1 MYLLEKELRATLK
14 SLGARWYE
22 VRLPEVLMLCNLLQ
36 ENETVIGVV
45 FGKYKH
51 FVEQASGRGML
62 VATNYRIL
70 LIDRKPLYLRY
81 EELPYNMLN
90 GFSLT
95 SAAGSSSLTL
105 ETRVGDIMLKS
116 WNHRS
121 AVKFIQTIEKY
132 IIRTSAQ
139 FIYPEPIRW

>member
-51 FVEQASGRGML
+51 FVEQANGRGVL

-95 SAAGSSSLTL
+95 SAAGSSSFTL
-105 ETRVGDIMLKS
+105 ETRVGDIKLKS

-121 AVKFIQTIEKY
+121 AAKFIQAIEKY
-132 IIRTSAQ
+132 IIRASSPMDY
-139 FIYPEPIRW
+139 IYRR